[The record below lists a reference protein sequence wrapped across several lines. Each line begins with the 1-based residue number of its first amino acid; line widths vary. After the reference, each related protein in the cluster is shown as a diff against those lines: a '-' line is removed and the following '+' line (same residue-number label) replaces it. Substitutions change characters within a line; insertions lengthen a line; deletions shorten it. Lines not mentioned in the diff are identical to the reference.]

1 MQLLGRVLYYKED
14 HDMEPNTNHG
24 IFMQALVRG
33 LATPSMT
40 KGEKQGML
48 LTALVVVFVALL

>member
-1 MQLLGRVLYYKED
+1 
-14 HDMEPNTNHG
+14 MEPNTNHG

-40 KGEKQGML
+40 KGERQGMV
-48 LTALVVVFVALL
+48 LTALVLVFIALL